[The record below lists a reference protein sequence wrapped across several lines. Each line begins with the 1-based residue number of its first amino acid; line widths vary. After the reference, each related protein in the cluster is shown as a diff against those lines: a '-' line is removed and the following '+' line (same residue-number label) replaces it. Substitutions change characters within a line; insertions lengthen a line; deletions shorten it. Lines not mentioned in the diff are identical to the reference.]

1 MSLDAPPEVH
11 PPHGHKG
18 KGHGLGRPPAWLE
31 WFTSIAALIVSV
43 SSIFIALRHGET
55 MDRLV
60 KANSYPY
67 LVAAVSDATPEGVKR
82 FSLDLLNNG
91 VGPADERSLTI
102 RVGDRYVTSI
112 DDLIRTS
119 LAPQDASAA
128 VETLRAY
135 RNTAHSRFIASH
147 SSQFVFRIDRTPQNA
162 AWWDK
167 LHATEESWKVDYC
180 YCSVFEECWAVNGAA
195 RHRVKEC
202 VRDPRLE
209 FTPKPREAASPLP
222 TS

>member
-1 MSLDAPPEVH
+1 MSLDGPPEVH

-18 KGHGLGRPPAWLE
+18 KGHGHGLGRPPAWLE

-67 LVAAVSDATPEGVKR
+67 LVAAVSDETPEGVRR

-91 VGPADERSLTI
+91 VGPADERSLTVQV
-102 RVGDRYVTSI
+102 RGRYVTSI
-112 DDLIRTS
+112 DDLIKAS

-167 LHATEESWKVDYC
+167 LHATEDSWKVDYC
-180 YCSVFEECWAVNGAA
+180 YCSVFEECWAVKEET
-195 RHRVKEC
+195 HTPVKAC
-202 VRDPRLE
+202 RRDEAHE
-209 FTPKPREAASPLP
+209 FNP
-222 TS
+222 